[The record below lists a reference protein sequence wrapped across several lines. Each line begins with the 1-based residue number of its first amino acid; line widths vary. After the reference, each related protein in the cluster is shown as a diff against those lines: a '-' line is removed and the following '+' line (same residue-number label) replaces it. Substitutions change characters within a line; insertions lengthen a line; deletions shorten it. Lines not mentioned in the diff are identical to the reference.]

1 MVLLKVTYRL
11 RAHQMAEFEQIFA
24 AQIMPL
30 VKTHGLHFRG
40 IWRTLVGEVGEY
52 MELWEFASLAEFDAQ
67 WRALL
72 NDPQLL
78 QIFQRTGP
86 MVEGE
91 KFTLLEP
98 VAGVEL
104 PISVVRVPT
113 SSPLPHN

>member
-11 RAHQMAEFEQIFA
+11 RAHQMAEFERIFA
-24 AQIMPL
+24 EQIMPL
-30 VKTHGLHFRG
+30 VQSHGLHFEG

-52 MELWEFASLAEFDAQ
+52 MELWKFASLAEFDEQ
-67 WRALL
+67 WRKLL

-78 QIFQRTGP
+78 EIFQITGP

-98 VAGVEL
+98 ILENESGI
-104 PISVVRVPT
+104 ISKLLQP
-113 SSPLPHN
+113 

>member
-11 RAHQMAEFEQIFA
+11 RAHQMAEFERIFA
-24 AQIMPL
+24 DQIIPL
-30 VKTHGLHFRG
+30 IKAHGLRFWG

-52 MELWEFASLAEFDAQ
+52 MELWEFDSLAEFDEQ
-67 WRALL
+67 WRGLL

-78 QIFQRTGP
+78 QIFQTTGP

-98 VAGVEL
+98 VLGTEQTVSMTRMRL
-104 PISVVRVPT
+104 
-113 SSPLPHN
+113 